1 MNTQS
6 FLLSHGNCFPVR
18 VKKNVTFFFNHWIL
32 FHTSAGGSSVR
43 LEFDKMNENTF
54 WCSCRVC
61 LCVIK
66 VTGICKK
73 ICITELQKRS
83 RTRDAVLCFP
93 PYFPQPKMIG
103 YLAAKQ
109 KKMMYM
115 HEEQLFPE
123 FTWWFP
129 FTVISIFSF
138 QASSSL
144 LSPFSSWPEMDFS
157 WRCNCRQWSNPQN

>member
-103 YLAAKQ
+103 YLARE
-109 KKMMYM
+109 KKDDVYAWWTALPWIYMMVSLYSCK
-115 HEEQLFPE
+115 HFQLSGIQFP
-123 FTWWFP
+123 P
-129 FTVISIFSF
+129 VPIFFLTRNGF
-138 QASSSL
+138 QL
-144 LSPFSSWPEMDFS
+144 PL
-157 WRCNCRQWSNPQN
+157 